1 MPKEFSLQAERSFIG
16 AWFMDSPSVCD
27 DLVRLFRESPARYP
41 GEIVDYAGKAGVIDK
56 AVKDSVEIMF
66 EPNSSVPEFRRY
78 IVELLKCV
86 KAYTE
91 LFPYCDAYAPW
102 HIIQKTNLQFYPP
115 GGGFKIFHT
124 ERLSAVPPSSTRHL
138 VFMTYLND
146 VTDAG
151 GTEFFHQKLTV
162 QPRKGLTL
170 VWPADWTHT
179 HRGIVSP
186 TQEKF
191 IITGWF
197 NYVQPS

>member
-1 MPKEFSLQAERSFIG
+1 MPKEFALQAERSFIG
-16 AWFMDSPSVCD
+16 AWFIDAPSVCD
-27 DLVRLFRESPARYP
+27 DLVRYFHESGSGCA
-41 GEIVDYAGKAGVIDK
+41 GEIVDYTGKTGVIDK
-56 AVKDSVEIMF
+56 SIKDSVEIAF
-66 EPNSSVPEFRRY
+66 EPDSQVPAFRRY
-78 IVELLKCV
+78 VAELLKCV
-86 KAYTE
+86 TAYTA

-102 HIIQKTNLQFYPP
+102 HIIQKTNLQYYPP

-146 VTDAG
+146 VVDGG
-151 GTEFFHQKLTV
+151 GTEFLYQKVTV

-186 TQEKF
+186 TQDKF

-197 NYVQPS
+197 NYV